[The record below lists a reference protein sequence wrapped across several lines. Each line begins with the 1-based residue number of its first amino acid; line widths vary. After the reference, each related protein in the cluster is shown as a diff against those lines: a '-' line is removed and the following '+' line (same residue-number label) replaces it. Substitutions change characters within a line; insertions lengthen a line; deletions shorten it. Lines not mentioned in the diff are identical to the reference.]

1 MASRFDM
8 GNYDDPIS
16 ELSKLRQEGTLLDY
30 FEKFDQLLARV
41 DVTEEMAINFFLGG
55 LHASLEKSVSIHN
68 PRSLQDAMQLARLQ
82 DEVLQELERKLA
94 GTKQKQFEGA
104 KSYYRSWNSTTVN
117 SRPSPITNTQSPSA
131 QSSTNPS
138 RKEMSTA
145 KPSSSSKREMS
156 ARIAKGLCRFCGE
169 PWDKNH
175 REKCVVWGKLSAIFT
190 AQGEASEESEEEEEH
205 ENIIAL

>member
-41 DVTEEMAINFFLGG
+41 DVTEEMAISFFLGG
-55 LHASLEKSVSIHN
+55 LHASLEKSVCIHN
-68 PRSLQDAMQLARLQ
+68 PRSLQDAMRLARLQ
-82 DEVLQELERKLA
+82 DEVLQELA

-104 KSYYRSWNSTTVN
+104 RSYYRSWNPTTVN

-138 RKEMSTA
+138 TKEMSTA
-145 KPSSSSKREMS
+145 KPSSNIRREMS

-169 PWDKNH
+169 LWDKNH
-175 REKCVVWGKLSAIFT
+175 KEKCVVWGKLSAIFV
-190 AQGEASEESEEEEEH
+190 AQGETSEESKEEEEQ

>member
-16 ELSKLRQEGTLLDY
+16 ELSILRQEGTLLDY

-41 DVTEEMAINFFLGG
+41 DVTEEMAISFFLGG
-55 LHASLEKSVSIHN
+55 LHASLEKSVRIHN
-68 PRSLQDAMQLARLQ
+68 PRSLQDAMRLARLQ
-82 DEVLQELERKLA
+82 DEVLQELERKLE

-104 KSYYRSWNSTTVN
+104 RSYYRSWNPTTVN

-175 REKCVVWGKLSAIFT
+175 REKCVVWGKLSVIFT

-205 ENIIAL
+205 ETNN